1 MPITDN
7 DLMAKMGEGG
17 SVQLT
22 PLSNKLCINGETKPY
37 SVYKIKLNELRY
49 NVQNDRIATWVSE
62 YDSQNNGELPDDV
75 EELNNIIENFIVES
89 NPQAIKKTQDD
100 IDRNTQ
106 QEPAVVL
113 NNGVLIDGNR
123 RFTCLRRLAKENPK
137 FGWIEAIILPP
148 ETMDD
153 KKAIKVLELS
163 IQHGKDSKV
172 DYDPID
178 RLVGVY
184 KDVIKEELLTE
195 EEYAQ
200 ASNISLGEVRKMINR
215 AQYLA
220 DFLEFIN
227 APEKFYLA
235 RKMKLS
241 GPINE
246 IEAILKNVNG
256 VEEQERVKNCIFA
269 NLIVEPAGD
278 MTRFIR
284 KFKKILKSSGSAVFV
299 EKESELTERV
309 VDKLADLDN
318 VTVESIR
325 DNIRN
330 DINLAD
336 EFESVLQESDRS
348 VRGQKIVESSN
359 SKIIKAAEMLREVDV
374 SLLKTLSGDDF
385 KQTMSACEELRI
397 KVEEITSF
405 IEQEMDEKE

>member
-348 VRGQKIVESSN
+348 VRGQKITESSN